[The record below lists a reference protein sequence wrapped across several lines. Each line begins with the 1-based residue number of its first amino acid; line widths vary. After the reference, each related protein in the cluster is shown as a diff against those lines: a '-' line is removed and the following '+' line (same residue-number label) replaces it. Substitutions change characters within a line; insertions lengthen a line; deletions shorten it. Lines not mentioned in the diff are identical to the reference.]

1 VTHNHYTPEALAA
14 LDADIEVAQERHTKA
29 MYAMGSDESSH
40 ESWHDNP
47 AFEQAKQDEDMA
59 RTHLAKLRALRRDA
73 IVVERDGAST
83 LVEVGSTI
91 RVLIDGEDEPMI
103 IHMAGHFVGVREGD
117 DGTFMMSTTSPMG
130 KALMGK
136 SESEHVTYT
145 SGTGKALGATILELV
160 N

>member
-1 VTHNHYTPEALAA
+1 MTHNHYTPEALAA
-14 LDADIEVAQERHTKA
+14 LDADIEVAQERHIKA

-59 RTHLAKLRALRRDA
+59 RTHLSKLRALRRDA
-73 IVVERDGAST
+73 VVIERDGAST

-91 RVLIDGEDEPMI
+91 RVLVDGEDEPMI
-103 IHMAGHFVGVREGD
+103 IYMAGHFVGAHEGD
-117 DGTFMMSTTSPMG
+117 DGKFMMSTTSPMG
-130 KALMGK
+130 KALIGK
-136 SESEHVTYT
+136 PEGEHVTYT
-145 SGTGKALGATILELV
+145 SGTGRVVGATILELV